1 MLKGLIVC
9 FAVLFA
15 QLAVLHVIDA
25 RIYNS
30 PQDARQ
36 TAVTSVKQWLSSIRF
51 LKPVKYNLALLA
63 TLWRRWASPKG
74 RFERSIS
81 RIFFIFWCPNEVLN
95 KHRQC
100 LQSGFN
106 VE

>member
-25 RIYNS
+25 RLYNS

-36 TAVTSVKQWLSSIRF
+36 TA
-51 LKPVKYNLALLA
+51 A
-63 TLWRRWASPKG
+63 TTITQHKD
-74 RFERSIS
+74 EKEDEE
-81 RIFFIFWCPNEVLN
+81 EV
-95 KHRQC
+95 
-100 LQSGFN
+100 QS
-106 VE
+106 

>member
-25 RIYNS
+25 RLYNS

-36 TAVTSVKQWLSSIRF
+36 TAATVVTPHKDE
-51 LKPVKYNLALLA
+51 K
-63 TLWRRWASPKG
+63 
-74 RFERSIS
+74 EDDD
-81 RIFFIFWCPNEVLN
+81 EV
-95 KHRQC
+95 
-100 LQSGFN
+100 QS
-106 VE
+106 